1 MNKANCSQSGESFY
15 LTAPEN
21 RAVVIL
27 VHGVTGS
34 LSDVRPLAEF
44 LHQNNLDVLGIS
56 LTVQGAPWED
66 LDKIYYYQWYQAIED
81 QLKKLLQE
89 KKEIFFVGHSFGGNL
104 VLEMA
109 YKYQRYVL
117 VKGVVTIGLRVFI
130 RNDWLMRWLIK
141 RWNKLGDNKFRDWLD
156 KKMRQHYEKTHRH
169 SLIPLSTLDQ
179 VYKFINRYTKKPI
192 PQLRPGALLIHA
204 AEDRL
209 TQAIGSVVV
218 FEQIKSKDKEL
229 LIVPGDDRF
238 FVQPDNQ
245 QKVFSKILD
254 FIQKR
259 ISSKK

>member
-1 MNKANCSQSGESFY
+1 MNKSNHSQSGESFY
-15 LTAPEN
+15 LADPAN
-21 RAVVIL
+21 QAVVIL

-34 LSDVRPLAEF
+34 LSDVRPLGEF

-56 LTVQGAPWED
+56 ITAQGAPWEE
-66 LDKIYYYQWYQAIED
+66 LDKIYYYRWYQTIED

-89 KKEIFFVGHSFGGNL
+89 KKDIFLVGYSFGGNL

-109 YKYQRYVL
+109 YKYQRYAL

-141 RWNKLGDNKFRDWLD
+141 RWYKSTWFKFKDWLD
-156 KKMRQHYEKTHRH
+156 KKMRVLYEKNDH
-169 SLIPLSTLDQ
+169 SWIMPISTLDQ

-192 PQLRPGALLIHA
+192 PQLKPGALLIHA

-209 TQAIGSVVV
+209 TQSIGSVIV
-218 FEQIKSKDKEL
+218 FERIKSKDKEL
-229 LIVPGDDRF
+229 LIMPGDDHF
-238 FVQPDNQ
+238 FVEPKNQ
-245 QKVFSKILD
+245 QIVFSKILD

-259 ISSKK
+259 IKK